1 MLNETYLFKKVMRE
15 ITPLTA
21 NDCFSIFSRR
31 KKEFTFPLHTHEE
44 MELNLILG
52 GAGTQRIIG
61 DHMGDITD
69 AELVLVGSNLP
80 HGWFTNGSGDKE
92 ILEVTIQF
100 NRELFSQNFLEKNQ
114 LLPIR
119 KLFEN
124 AKRGILFSP
133 EVIASVAPHIIAL
146 EKKNGFDSFLQLLS
160 LLHELS
166 IAQNSRYL
174 SDPSFSKE
182 IMSYDSSRLETAFDY
197 MNRKY
202 GSPITLTDIAR
213 VANMSEAAFSRFIK
227 THTGYTFTENL
238 TEIRFGHV
246 TRLLIS
252 TQQSIAEI
260 AYKCG
265 FNNMA
270 NFNKL
275 FKRRKGCTPKEFKG
289 NFNRERVLV

>member
-1 MLNETYLFKKVMRE
+1 MLNESYLFKKVMRE
-15 ITPLTA
+15 ITPLTN

-61 DHMGDITD
+61 DHIGEIAD

-80 HGWFTNGSGDKE
+80 HGWFTTSSTDKE

-100 NRELFSQNFLEKNQ
+100 NRELFSQGFLDKNQ

-119 KLFEN
+119 QLFDH
-124 AKRGILFSP
+124 AKRGILFDP
-133 EVIASVAPHIIAL
+133 GTVKAIAPAIIAL
-146 EKKNGFDSFLQLLS
+146 EKKSGFDSFLQLLS
-160 LLHELS
+160 LLHDLS
-166 IAQNSRYL
+166 IARNSQYL
-174 SDPSFSKE
+174 SDPSFCKE
-182 IMSYDSSRLETAFDY
+182 IISYDSGRLEKAFDY
-197 MNRKY
+197 MNRRY
-202 GSPITLTDIAR
+202 GSPITLTEIAR
-213 VANMSEAAFSRFIK
+213 MVYMSEAAFSRFIK
-227 THTGYTFTENL
+227 MHTGYTFTENL

-246 TRLLIS
+246 TRMLIS

-289 NFNRERVLV
+289 NFNRQRVIV